1 MFMSELA
8 ATVRLAVM
16 TASRRA
22 LLVEN
27 RIAVLKGR
35 DITTEA
41 DLAAQEA
48 VRNFVKKCY
57 PGDTVL
63 SEEDYPSFLDDTCEV
78 PPGRVWVVDPV
89 DGTVNYSRGL
99 PYWCSSVAV
108 LEDGRAIAGAVYS
121 PVLEE
126 LFEAAESQPRLN
138 GEPIGPSRTG
148 PLADALVEVA
158 LLPNCGEETKNA
170 MLAVVSKLLS
180 LTRGVRVTMSGALS
194 LCYLASG
201 RLDAYLCPVG
211 GFFSHSAAGLIA
223 ESAGCVLTDFSG
235 NAYAPGKS
243 RSLLAAATPEL
254 HEAIRK
260 LLWA

>member
-1 MFMSELA
+1 MPNLA
-8 ATVRLAVM
+8 ADVRLAVK

-22 LLVEN
+22 FLAEN
-27 RIAVLKGR
+27 RISAYKGK
-35 DITTEA
+35 DIVTEA

-48 VRNFVKKCY
+48 VRNFVKKLY

-63 SEEDYPSFLDDTCEV
+63 SEEDRSSLLDDTCEV

-99 PYWCSSVAV
+99 PFWCSSVAV
-108 LEDGRAIAGAVYS
+108 LEDGRAVAGAVYS
-121 PVLEE
+121 PVLDE
-126 LFEAAESQPRLN
+126 LFEVAEGRPYLN
-138 GEPIGPSRTG
+138 GEPIGPSCTG
-148 PLADALVEVA
+148 SLADALVEVA
-158 LLPNCGEETKNA
+158 LLPNCSEETKSA
-170 MLAVVSKLLS
+170 MLAAAPKLLS

-201 RLDAYLCPVG
+201 RLDVYLCPVG
-211 GFFSHSAAGLIA
+211 GFFSHAAAGLVA
-223 ESAGCVLTDFSG
+223 EAAGCVLTDFSG

-260 LLWA
+260 LLWTVL